1 MYSKKVDTEDIILLH
16 EQIESRKKILQEYV
30 DEYLKNK
37 ENSLEDRKEV
47 YDKYYTGL
55 LPFEYV

>member
-1 MYSKKVDTEDIILLH
+1 MYDIDKGI
-16 EQIESRKKILQEYV
+16 IEAFARGLEEYRLNLEGSV
-30 DEYLKNK
+30 EEYLADKSK
-37 ENSLEDRKEV
+37 PLEDRKEV